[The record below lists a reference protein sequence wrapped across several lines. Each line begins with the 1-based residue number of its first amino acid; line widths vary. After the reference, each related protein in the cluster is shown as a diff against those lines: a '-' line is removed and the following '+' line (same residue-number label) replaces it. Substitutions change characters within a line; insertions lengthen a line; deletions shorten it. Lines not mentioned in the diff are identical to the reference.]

1 MVRTLC
7 LEVEETR
14 PHMLQRKV
22 LARRNNCMTLP
33 VERRQRASHL
43 LFDLSSS
50 AQLEIIKSV
59 NRIQQDVMKVII
71 VSETMN
77 FIKMIGSSLCIR
89 HCNVA
94 INSRFIPMNII
105 DSIAK

>member
-1 MVRTLC
+1 MRQIENITLMGDGKASIFLQPRGSQMVRTLC

-59 NRIQQDVMKVII
+59 NRIQQDESNYCK
-71 VSETMN
+71 
-77 FIKMIGSSLCIR
+77 
-89 HCNVA
+89 
-94 INSRFIPMNII
+94 
-105 DSIAK
+105 

>member
-1 MVRTLC
+1 MGDGKASIFLQPRGSQIKMVRTLC

-59 NRIQQDVMKVII
+59 NRIQQDESNYCK
-71 VSETMN
+71 
-77 FIKMIGSSLCIR
+77 
-89 HCNVA
+89 
-94 INSRFIPMNII
+94 
-105 DSIAK
+105 